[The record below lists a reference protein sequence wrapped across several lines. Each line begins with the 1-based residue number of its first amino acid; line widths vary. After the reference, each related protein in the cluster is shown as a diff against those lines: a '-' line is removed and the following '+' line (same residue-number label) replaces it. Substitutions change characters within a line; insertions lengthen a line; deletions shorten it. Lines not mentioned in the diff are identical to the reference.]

1 MEGHIVVQTSLDERS
16 NRKVCECIKYNVYA
30 STGDD
35 THSIKFLSL
44 LMPVFKYL
52 FLQGKYSIHVYS
64 VNGCLL
70 ASFTMEEQVTAVH
83 LVSEYVI
90 LGTMQGS
97 LHIQD
102 LYR

>member
-1 MEGHIVVQTSLDERS
+1 MSLS
-16 NRKVCECIKYNVYA
+16 KCC
-30 STGDD
+30 
-35 THSIKFLSL
+35 
-44 LMPVFKYL
+44 L

-70 ASFTMEEQVTAVH
+70 SSFTMEEQVTALH

-90 LGTMQGS
+90 LGTIQGN
-97 LHIQD
+97 LHIRD

>member
-1 MEGHIVVQTSLDERS
+1 MLNLFMPIL
-16 NRKVCECIKYNVYA
+16 
-30 STGDD
+30 
-35 THSIKFLSL
+35 KFC
-44 LMPVFKYL
+44 F

-64 VNGCLL
+64 ANCCLL
-70 ASFTMEEQVTAVH
+70 SSSTTKEQVTALH

-97 LHIQD
+97 LHIRD

>member
-1 MEGHIVVQTSLDERS
+1 MHMHTVQTQL
-16 NRKVCECIKYNVYA
+16 NQ
-30 STGDD
+30 T
-35 THSIKFLSL
+35 KFLSL
-44 LMPVFKYL
+44 LVQISKFNM

-70 ASFTMEEQVTAVH
+70 SSFSTEEQVTALH
-83 LVSEYVI
+83 LVLEYVI

-97 LHIQD
+97 LHIRD